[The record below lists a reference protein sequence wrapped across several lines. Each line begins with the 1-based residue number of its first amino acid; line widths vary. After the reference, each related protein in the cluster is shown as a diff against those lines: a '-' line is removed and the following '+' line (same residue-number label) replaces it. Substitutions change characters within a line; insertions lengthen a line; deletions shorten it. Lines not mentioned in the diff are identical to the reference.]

1 MTFLELCQRLRAEC
15 QDLGSGP
22 DTVTGQSG
30 RMLTY
35 VTAIREAWVKV
46 QLSRT
51 DWEWLRTDPATPL
64 QSLAADGD
72 SPFIEEPYHMAIV
85 WLALRGLS
93 LSQVT
98 TELRIRAEEEWSTY
112 HSMLVRRYVPA
123 TLTFG
128 NGGGEW

>member
-1 MTFLELCQRLRAEC
+1 
-15 QDLGSGP
+15 
-22 DTVTGQSG
+22 
-30 RMLTY
+30 MLTY